1 MVRSLI
7 EEDVDAGKSTTLG
20 RYKSKSKGEETNSMS
35 PTRLKK
41 LEIEEKGVDE
51 KLEKLKELLAELKSQ
66 TGTQTSMRTFSPFT
80 ARIQEET
87 ILKNS

>member
-1 MVRSLI
+1 
-7 EEDVDAGKSTTLG
+7 
-20 RYKSKSKGEETNSMS
+20 MS